1 MSARRGDEDM
11 IVIVKELQQRVAAL
25 EKHATRTR
33 RNDVR
38 VGDLLIS
45 WDKGSN
51 QMTMRNL
58 LTGGLPVTIHVP

>member
-1 MSARRGDEDM
+1 MSVRKGDEDL
-11 IVIVKELQQRVAAL
+11 IYIIKTLQARVERL
-25 EKHATRTR
+25 ENHGVRTR

-45 WDKGSN
+45 WDSALN

-58 LTGGLPVTIHVP
+58 KTGGLPVTIHVP

>member
-1 MSARRGDEDM
+1 MSIRKGDEGL
-11 IVIVKELQQRVAAL
+11 IYIIKTLQARVEKL
-25 EKHATRTR
+25 ENHSARTR

-45 WDKGSN
+45 WDSDLN

-58 LTGGLPVTIHVP
+58 KTGGVPVTIHVP

>member
-1 MSARRGDEDM
+1 MSVRKGDEDLVF
-11 IVIVKELQQRVAAL
+11 IIKDLQRRVASL
-25 EKHATRTR
+25 ENQTARTR

-45 WDKGSN
+45 WDTTMS

-58 LTGGLPVTIHVP
+58 KTRGLPVTIHVP